1 MGYYNFIA
9 NFFCYNYFWYVNIMN
24 FHMTSE
30 KILWVFQRASAVL
43 NLVIIIYIFFSLNA
57 SNLLDFSLTQ
67 IWLEKNFNKFILF
80 ILFFSLGLHASLGIS
95 VIIHDYIHENKIK
108 NIILLGKNLFI
119 ILFWGFV
126 GISLYF
132 I

>member
-1 MGYYNFIA
+1 MGYHNFIPNFYGH
-9 NFFCYNYFWYVNIMN
+9 NFFWFYNIMN
-24 FHMTSE
+24 LNLFSE
-30 KILWVFQRASAVL
+30 RVLWILQRASAVL
-43 NLVIIIYIFFSLNA
+43 NLAIIVYIFFSLNV
-57 SNLLDFSLTQ
+57 SNLLDHSLTQ
-67 IWLEKNFNKFILF
+67 LWLEQNFNKLILF

-108 NIILLGKNLFI
+108 NIVLLGKNLFI
-119 ILFWGFV
+119 ILFWSFV

>member
-1 MGYYNFIA
+1 
-9 NFFCYNYFWYVNIMN
+9 MN

>member
-1 MGYYNFIA
+1 
-9 NFFCYNYFWYVNIMN
+9 MN

-30 KILWVFQRASAVL
+30 KILWVLQRASAVL

-67 IWLEKNFNKFILF
+67 IWLEQNFNKFILF

-95 VIIHDYIHENKIK
+95 VIINDYIHESKIK

-119 ILFWGFV
+119 ILFWGFE

>member
-1 MGYYNFIA
+1 
-9 NFFCYNYFWYVNIMN
+9 MN
-24 FHMTSE
+24 LHTTSE
-30 KILWVFQRASAVL
+30 KFLWILQRASAVL
-43 NLVIIIYIFFSLNA
+43 NLVIITYIFFSLNV
-57 SNLLDFSLTQ
+57 SNLLDFSLTL
-67 IWLEKNFNKFILF
+67 IWLEQNFNKFILF

-108 NIILLGKNLFI
+108 SIILLGKNLFI
-119 ILFWGFV
+119 LLFWGFI

>member
-1 MGYYNFIA
+1 
-9 NFFCYNYFWYVNIMN
+9 MN

-30 KILWVFQRASAVL
+30 KVLWVFQRASAVL

-80 ILFFSLGLHASLGIS
+80 ILFFSLGLHDSLGIS